1 MKILLDFH
9 ICISVP
15 LMICIVGQYLLRYN
29 NSDFRKII
37 TPCLPKVFYIKI
49 SSGFFTTLFNACFNH
64 RLIKYCVKV
73 MSSTLSKVFV
83 NHFSNIGASE
93 EAANCNFHDYSYAAI
108 YQHNSFSA

>member
-1 MKILLDFH
+1 
-9 ICISVP
+9 
-15 LMICIVGQYLLRYN
+15 
-29 NSDFRKII
+29 
-37 TPCLPKVFYIKI
+37 
-49 SSGFFTTLFNACFNH
+49 
-64 RLIKYCVKV
+64 